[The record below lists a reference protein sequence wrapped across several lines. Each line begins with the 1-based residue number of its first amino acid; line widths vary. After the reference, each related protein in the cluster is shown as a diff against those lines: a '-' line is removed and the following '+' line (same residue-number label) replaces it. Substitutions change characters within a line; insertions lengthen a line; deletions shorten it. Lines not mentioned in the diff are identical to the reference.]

1 MRAFLTLKCCHSS
14 PSIARQSKKQDK
26 NFNANHLFC
35 REIQEKDAKVKRNA
49 KYANNS
55 KVDSARPE
63 NLDKSKIETKISE
76 THYSPVWLVALY
88 WEHIGKVTSQIISQ
102 YHVSSTNYKLHVDSK
117 FAKIQEWMD
126 TIFLFQEAYSEPL
139 RSIHQLHARVLLQS
153 FCSFSG
159 GVECP
164 LKGLYFRQ
172 IYIFHP
178 EKHTLSASGQY
189 PKWPQQKSFSQQ
201 CNLHSSHT

>member
-1 MRAFLTLKCCHSS
+1 MQTTFFVERYSRRMPRLKET
-14 PSIARQSKKQDK
+14 PSMQTIPKQIALDRKTWTK
-26 NFNANHLFC
+26 
-35 REIQEKDAKVKRNA
+35 AKLKL
-49 KYANNS
+49 KYPKLIIALS
-55 KVDSARPE
+55 GWQPCIE
-63 NLDKSKIETKISE
+63 NISE
-76 THYSPVWLVALY
+76 RLLLQSYLNTMFQV
-88 WEHIGKVTSQIISQ
+88 QIINYMSTASLPRSK
-102 YHVSSTNYKLHVDSK
+102 SSWTQFSFSL
-117 FAKIQEWMD
+117 
-126 TIFLFQEAYSEPL
+126 EAYSEPL

-189 PKWPQQKSFSQQ
+189 PK
-201 CNLHSSHT
+201 